1 MEMTDAR
8 TERLVAAVLIACLL
22 VVGFWEGMAI
32 WSRRPW
38 EPFSLTA
45 ADFDDFAP
53 SSGQWEIR
61 RVPVSSDPVEP
72 NILAFAMVPRSG
84 TSGVPVLARL
94 VHGYNM
100 RDCMRIKGYKVE
112 LIGGLGVEGGK
123 WKVVGG
129 RREAGGGTREEEG
142 GEPEG
147 QVGTTR
153 RVVRPGGNDTAEN
166 SRKDAKAP
174 EGEWKEEGG
183 RREGVGGESG
193 GAGESENRRMGERDT
208 GMQLWRLTSETGEVA
223 VWITSLLR
231 ATDFEPVDRDVRS
244 LPFPRIGVPDDPRW
258 LPEGITL
265 RSLRHPATS
274 FRHFLRTKW
283 NNARCDP
290 WVFLGLKQPPWA
302 SEEVLTL
309 VANSRGIPVSP
320 ANEAEVVRDVLAAHA
335 FLQQQLK
342 EWAGR
347 SGGGEKAVRL

>member
-1 MEMTDAR
+1 MTDAR

-123 WKVVGG
+123 WKVEGG
-129 RREAGGGTREEEG
+129 RREAGGGRRNAGGGRRRARRTGRDDAPRRPSGRKRYG
-142 GEPEG
+142 GELT
-147 QVGTTR
+147 QR
-153 RVVRPGGNDTAEN
+153 RKGARGGV
-166 SRKDAKAP
+166 
-174 EGEWKEEGG
+174 EGG
-183 RREGVGGESG
+183 RRKAGGGRRGV
-193 GAGESENRRMGERDT
+193 
-208 GMQLWRLTSETGEVA
+208 WRS
-223 VWITSLLR
+223 R
-231 ATDFEPVDRDVRS
+231 
-244 LPFPRIGVPDDPRW
+244 RIGE
-258 LPEGITL
+258 PENGRAGYGDAVMASHL
-265 RSLRHPATS
+265 RNR
-274 FRHFLRTKW
+274 
-283 NNARCDP
+283 
-290 WVFLGLKQPPWA
+290 
-302 SEEVLTL
+302 
-309 VANSRGIPVSP
+309 
-320 ANEAEVVRDVLAAHA
+320 
-335 FLQQQLK
+335 
-342 EWAGR
+342 
-347 SGGGEKAVRL
+347 